1 MTEIA
6 AQASKKEGNNLIL
19 TNSLMTKQELD
30 RFKEIVQKDYGVALT
45 DEQAFEQATALLNLF
60 DYVIESR
67 LDSRRNRVNMN
78 NNQK

>member
-1 MTEIA
+1 MTETA

>member
-1 MTEIA
+1 MTETA
-6 AQASKKEGNNLIL
+6 AQASKNGGNNLIL

-30 RFKEIVQKDYGVALT
+30 RFKEIVHKDYGVALT

>member
-1 MTEIA
+1 MTETTT
-6 AQASKKEGNNLIL
+6 QAPRTEGNNLIL
-19 TNSLMTKQELD
+19 TNSSMTKLELD
-30 RFKEIVQKDYGVALT
+30 RFKEIVRKDYGVELT

-67 LDSRRNRVNMN
+67 LDSSRNRVNMD

>member
-6 AQASKKEGNNLIL
+6 AQSSKNGGNNLIL

-30 RFKEIVQKDYGVALT
+30 MFKEIVQKDYGVALT

>member
-1 MTEIA
+1 MTETA
-6 AQASKKEGNNLIL
+6 AQSSKKEGNNLIL

-30 RFKEIVQKDYGVALT
+30 KFKEIVRKDYGVSLS

>member
-1 MTEIA
+1 MTETA
-6 AQASKKEGNNLIL
+6 AQVSQNIGNNPIL
-19 TNSLMTKQELD
+19 TNSLMTRQELD
-30 RFKEIVQKDYGVALT
+30 KFKEIVRKDYGVSLS